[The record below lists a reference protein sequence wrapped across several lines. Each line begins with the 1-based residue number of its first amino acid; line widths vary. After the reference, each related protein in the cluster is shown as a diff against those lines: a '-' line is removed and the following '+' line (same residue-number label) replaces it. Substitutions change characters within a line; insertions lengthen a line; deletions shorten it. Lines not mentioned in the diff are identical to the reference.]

1 MGVCRLSLGSGVSVG
16 KKHPFS
22 GTPPRAT
29 NSRIV
34 CVITSW
40 SANPKA
46 KGFGQGLRPAPP
58 CGRLGGKSGDLEGI
72 LQTPGATQKATP
84 GQGPTVSDQL
94 GIVGVSGLFPRG
106 VFQMQTFCRPPELG
120 VGGAAAWVF
129 PASRAGQ
136 TI

>member
-1 MGVCRLSLGSGVSVG
+1 MSLGSGVSVG

-46 KGFGQGLRPAPP
+46 KGFGQGLWPAPP

-84 GQGPTVSDQL
+84 GQGPT
-94 GIVGVSGLFPRG
+94 GSGDCG
-106 VFQMQTFCRPPELG
+106 SI
-120 VGGAAAWVF
+120 WVISTWRI
-129 PASRAGQ
+129 PNAGLLQ
-136 TI
+136 AP